1 MVSNIQGAG
10 FKLSLYKGILSSLKN
25 LVPLSLASWSC
36 LISLLASFPAF
47 LSCHGAALNSEI
59 RNWILQDFKGDQ
71 DCLNLALSSMMEF
84 VFSTENLQECRK
96 LSNQFITV
104 FLQFC
109 LDISVSCLKLI
120 ELLRPVSMRLY
131 RQSYPNKEQETKVLL
146 FTHAVLQV
154 NDRPYSHCCEFG
166 IRLV

>member
-1 MVSNIQGAG
+1 M
-10 FKLSLYKGILSSLKN
+10 SLYLGILSSLRN

-36 LISLLASFPAF
+36 LVSLLASFPAF

-59 RNWILQDFKGDQ
+59 RNWILQDSKGYQ
-71 DCLNLALSSMMEF
+71 DYLNLALASMMEF
-84 VFSTENLQECRK
+84 VFSTGSLQESRK

-109 LDISVSCLKLI
+109 FDISVSCLKLI
-120 ELLRPVSMRLY
+120 DLLRPVLLRLY

-146 FTHAVLQV
+146 FTHALLQV
-154 NDRPYSHCCEFG
+154 SDRP
-166 IRLV
+166 